1 MIPGL
6 LLLLQLLLLLD
17 LLLPMLL
24 QELLVNSRVT
34 TYVWGCSTASM
45 VACLMVACMV
55 FICVIAE
62 GERGGGGGFR
72 HASHATPRRH
82 ALCSHP
88 TRIRAPEKAIVR
100 LRLLIL
106 SPL

>member
-55 FICVIAE
+55 FICVIVE
-62 GERGGGGGFR
+62 GERGGGGGIS
-72 HASHATPRRH
+72 ACKS
-82 ALCSHP
+82 CN
-88 TRIRAPEKAIVR
+88 PETACVM
-100 LRLLIL
+100 
-106 SPL
+106 